1 MANGIERD
9 KERETYWRRM
19 VKGQRGSGLTVRAFC
34 RKSKL
39 AESAFYFWRREL
51 QRRKAEQEQ
60 SGRGQR
66 RAAGRKPK
74 VAFLPVHVAEE
85 IGPGPQT
92 SGRIEIELA
101 GGRRVHVAAPVDR
114 QALADVVAVLE
125 GRPC

>member
-51 QRRKAEQEQ
+51 QRRKTEQEQ
-60 SGRGQR
+60 GGSRQR
-66 RAAGRKPK
+66 RTGGKAK
-74 VAFLPVHVAEE
+74 VAFLPVHVTDEL
-85 IGPGPQT
+85 PMSPQA
-92 SGRIEIELA
+92 GGGIEIELS